1 MTRITV
7 TDVAKRLGKDPNV
20 VRTYIR
26 AGLYPF
32 AVAVQ
37 MPGRKHWDY
46 TIFPGKFEEYC
57 NTGGKPDISKLIG
70 GADDVDE
77 KDNYPWPSATQ

>member
-1 MTRITV
+1 MGRVTV

-37 MPGRKHWDY
+37 MPGRKHYDY
-46 TIFPGKFEEYC
+46 TIFEAKFEEYC
-57 NTGGKPDISKLIG
+57 GTGGKPDISKLKEG
-70 GADDVDE
+70 GAD
-77 KDNYPWPSATQ
+77 

>member
-1 MTRITV
+1 MSNRVTV
-7 TDVAKRLGKDPNV
+7 ADVARILGKDPNV

-37 MPGRKHWDY
+37 MPGRKHFDY
-46 TIFPGKFEEYC
+46 TIFPAKFAEYC
-57 NTGGKPDISKLIG
+57 NTGGKPDISKLYG
-70 GADDVDE
+70 EDDED
-77 KDNYPWPSATQ
+77 